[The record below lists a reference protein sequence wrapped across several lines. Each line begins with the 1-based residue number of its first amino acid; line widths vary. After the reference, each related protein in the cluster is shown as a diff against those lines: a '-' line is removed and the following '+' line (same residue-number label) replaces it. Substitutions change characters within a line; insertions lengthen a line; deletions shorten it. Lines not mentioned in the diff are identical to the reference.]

1 MSIEADAFNKAEA
14 KALTGPNITDV
25 ISAKEMFGGK
35 DARLDGISEKIE
47 PFMALVENAR
57 KFASMSDTGE
67 FSGFLEHCR
76 EQAQKGEPL
85 YRLMMGMPIA

>member
-1 MSIEADAFNKAEA
+1 MSIEADAFKKVESQ
-14 KALTGPNITDV
+14 ALTGPNITDV
-25 ISAKEMFGGK
+25 ISANEMFGAK
-35 DARLDGISEKIE
+35 DNRLDGLADKIE
-47 PFMALVENAR
+47 PFIALAANAR